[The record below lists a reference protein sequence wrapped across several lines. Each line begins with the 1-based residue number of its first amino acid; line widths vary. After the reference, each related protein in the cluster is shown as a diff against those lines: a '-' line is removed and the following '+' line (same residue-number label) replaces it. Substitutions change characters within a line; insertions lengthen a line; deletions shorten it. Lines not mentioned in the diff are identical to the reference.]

1 VSLSDVMTLLKF
13 LDGLFSL
20 GGKLVEAAQGRH
32 PELVITPLPDL
43 AALDKARQDAIRRV
57 S

>member
-20 GGKLVEAAQGRH
+20 GGRLVEAAQGKH

-43 AALDKARQDAIRRV
+43 AALDNARRDALKRV
-57 S
+57 Q